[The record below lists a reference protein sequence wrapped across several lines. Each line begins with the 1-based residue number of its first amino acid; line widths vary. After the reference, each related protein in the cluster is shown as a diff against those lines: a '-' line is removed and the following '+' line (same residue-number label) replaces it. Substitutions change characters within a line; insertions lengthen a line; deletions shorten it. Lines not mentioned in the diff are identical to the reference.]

1 MAVNGV
7 SYANPY
13 AGYVNFEG
21 RKDHKKDFVRPKH
34 PGLIC
39 PPEIEAANRKRQAK
53 VIASAAGIVTAG
65 VLAFVFRGKIKNAY
79 RAVKPFVKNAGA
91 KIVEYGKKGFKKA
104 KVLAKKG
111 VSFIKPAIVKA
122 KDVAVSAF
130 KAVKGLFTKA
140 KVKV

>member
-1 MAVNGV
+1 MAVNSV
-7 SYANPY
+7 NYANPY

-53 VIASAAGIVTAG
+53 VIATTAGIVTAG

-79 RAVKPFVKNAGA
+79 QAIKPYVKNAGA
-91 KIVEYGKKGFKKA
+91 KIVEFGKKGLEKA
-104 KVLAKKG
+104 KNLLSKG
-111 VSFIKPAIVKA
+111 TNAIKPAAEKVKTVAVKA
-122 KDVAVSAF
+122 F
-130 KAVKGLFTKA
+130 NAVKGFFTKA
-140 KVKV
+140 KV